1 MSTCT
6 NSVLLQ
12 LAELVEHDGQT
23 NFMVFSQISLSAPG
37 AKPIQNHRAQ
47 TTIFFEYDF
56 FDEAATI
63 FVVSRT
69 YYVDLCFSPLA
80 R

>member
-1 MSTCT
+1 MMGKSI
-6 NSVLLQ
+6 
-12 LAELVEHDGQT
+12 
-23 NFMVFSQISLSAPG
+23 FIVFSQISLSAPG
-37 AKPIQNHRAQ
+37 AKPIQIHRAQ
-47 TTIFFEYDF
+47 TQTTFFLENYF

-69 YYVDLCFSPLA
+69 YYVVFCFSPLA